1 MGGWSA
7 FGQKGFSM
15 PVTLKVGFAGF
26 ERPRGVLIVFCGE
39 GLKFGPKTQRLLS
52 PISDLFRRA
61 ASADRFT
68 AKNGSILDILA
79 PVGLNLP
86 RLVVIGT
93 GKERDLKDRDLVKL
107 GGIAMGA
114 LRKGAPQATIV
125 AEFASGTLKGEQIA
139 DLVLGARLRAYTFD
153 QYKTK
158 KKEDDERA
166 TRVEVNFACANAS
179 GAEKAW
185 ARSSGLA
192 EGVVLA
198 RDLVNEP
205 ANVLYPAEFA
215 RRTSALRK
223 LGVVV
228 EVLDVPAMKKLGMNA
243 LLGVAQGSAHEP
255 KVVVMRWN
263 GGKRGTDPVAFIGKG
278 VCFDSGGISIK
289 PAQGMEDM
297 KGRHGG
303 GRLCGRP
310 DPRSRLAQGQG

>member
-1 MGGWSA
+1 
-7 FGQKGFSM
+7 M
-15 PVTLKVGFAGF
+15 PVTLKIGFAGF
-26 ERPRGVLIVFCGE
+26 ERPRGVLIVFCAE
-39 GLKFGPKTQRLLS
+39 GLKFGAKTQRLLS
-52 PISDLFRRA
+52 PIGDLFRRA

-68 AKNGSILDILA
+68 AKNGTILDILA
-79 PVGLNLP
+79 PAGLNLP

-107 GGIAMGA
+107 GGTAMGA

-139 DLVLGARLRAYTFD
+139 DLALGARLRGYTFD

-158 KKEDDERA
+158 KKEGDDRA
-166 TRVEVNFACANAS
+166 TSVEVNFACANAS

-185 ARSSGLA
+185 ARRSGLA

-215 RRTSALRK
+215 RRASALRK

-228 EVLDVPAMKKLGMNA
+228 EVLDTPAMKKLGMNA

-263 GGKRGTDPVAFIGKG
+263 GGKRELRLRRH
-278 VCFDSGGISIK
+278 FDQTGARHGGH
-289 PAQGMEDM
+289 E
-297 KGRHGG
+297 GRHGRRG
-303 GRLCGRP
+303 LCGRA
-310 DPRSRLAQGQG
+310 DALARFSESQSQRRRRHRLGREHAGR